1 MPQTIAERLAAIVMR
16 PVDARARKRAALHVL
31 DWAGCAAIGAT
42 TEPGRALTAWA
53 AQEPGGPCQTIGA
66 GRRSLSTACVLNGGV
81 GNVLEMDDFHKT
93 AILHPGPVIVPA
105 ALAVAEREGAS
116 GPALL
121 DALVRGYEAAIRIGN
136 AVGPAHYKFW
146 HITASCGGF
155 GAATAA
161 ASLLG
166 LNARQLVSALG
177 NTGTQASGLWQLRH
191 EAVMTKQ
198 LHNGRAAQSGVLSA
212 DLARH
217 GFTGPATLLE
227 GPLGFFAAMCPDGD
241 PAIIVRDPD
250 ADWKIFETSFKP
262 WPSCRH
268 THPTVDAALALR
280 KGLDP
285 DAIDRVSVET
295 YDIALTFCDRVRPT
309 NTVEA
314 KFSLQHTAA
323 VCLLKGEPQLAD
335 FDPPALAEPRIAALR
350 ERVSVAAADPYASA
364 YPHHYGARVS
374 VALKSGKRLEA
385 AVTDA
390 LGDPELP
397 LAESA
402 IVAKAEMLL
411 KAAGVSAANA
421 GRTTRAALAIAD
433 GGRVAALTE
442 TLP

>member
-1 MPQTIAERLAAIVMR
+1 MPQTIAERLADILMR

-31 DWAGCAAIGAT
+31 DWVGCAAIGAT
-42 TEPGRALTAWA
+42 TEPGRALQSWA
-53 AQEPGGPCQTIGA
+53 RGEPEGPCRTIGV
-66 GRRSLSTACVLNGGV
+66 GRRSLATASVLNVSV

-93 AILHPGPVIVPA
+93 AILHPGPVIVPP

-116 GPALL
+116 GTALL

-136 AVGPAHYKFW
+136 AVGPAHYKYW

-155 GAATAA
+155 GAAAAA

-166 LNARQLVSALG
+166 LDARQLVSALG

-191 EAVMTKQ
+191 ESVMTKQ

-250 ADWKIFETSFKP
+250 AVWKIFETSFKP

-285 DAIDRVSVET
+285 AAIDRVHVDT

-309 NTVEA
+309 TTVEA

-323 VCLLKGEPQLAD
+323 VCLLKGEPQLGD
-335 FDPPALAEPRIAALR
+335 FDPPGIADSRIAALR
-350 ERVSVAAADPYASA
+350 ERVTVAAGEPYASA
-364 YPHHYGARVS
+364 YPARYGARVS

-390 LGDPELP
+390 LGDPEIP
-397 LAESA
+397 LSEAA
-402 IVAKAEMLL
+402 IVDKAGMLL
-411 KAAGVSAANA
+411 KAAGVSPASV
-421 GRTTRAALAIAD
+421 GKIAD
-433 GGRVAALTE
+433 ASLTLANGGSIAALTE
-442 TLP
+442 AMP